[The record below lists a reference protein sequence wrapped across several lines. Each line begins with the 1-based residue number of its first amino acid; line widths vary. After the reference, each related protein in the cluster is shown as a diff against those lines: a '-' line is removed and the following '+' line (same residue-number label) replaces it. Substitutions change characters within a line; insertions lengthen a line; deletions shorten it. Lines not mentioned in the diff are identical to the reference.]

1 MEDSST
7 DVAGAGTKS
16 TASLVKNQMAKQVK
30 GSQQMSKVSSK
41 ESLGL
46 QYNASNKS
54 GKKKDEESQ
63 STFFITEKIKK
74 EEVTLKSKDE
84 GVGLS

>member
-1 MEDSST
+1 
-7 DVAGAGTKS
+7 
-16 TASLVKNQMAKQVK
+16 
-30 GSQQMSKVSSK
+30 MSKVSSK

-54 GKKKDEESQ
+54 GKKKEDEPQ

-74 EEVTLKSKDE
+74 EEVTLKSKEE

>member
-1 MEDSST
+1 
-7 DVAGAGTKS
+7 
-16 TASLVKNQMAKQVK
+16 
-30 GSQQMSKVSSK
+30 MSKVSSK

-46 QYNASNKS
+46 QYNSSNKS
-54 GKKKDEESQ
+54 GKKKDDEAQ